1 MEYIKYRRLLRA
13 TEDIILGENILNVA
27 IKYGYET
34 NNGFTKVFR
43 KKYSFSATAMK
54 TVCIKKYITKKVEII

>member
-1 MEYIKYRRLLRA
+1 MYLLKYIKYRRLLRA

-43 KKYSFSATAMK
+43 KKY
-54 TVCIKKYITKKVEII
+54 ITKKVEII